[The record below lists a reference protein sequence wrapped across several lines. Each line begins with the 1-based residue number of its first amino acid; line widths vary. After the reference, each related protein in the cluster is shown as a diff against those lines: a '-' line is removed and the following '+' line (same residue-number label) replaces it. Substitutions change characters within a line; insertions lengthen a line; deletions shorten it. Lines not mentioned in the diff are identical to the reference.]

1 MNRTLKR
8 PMFKMGG
15 SYATGITSGLDTPR
29 ASNQFGGGAGMAAD
43 NIRLSDLP
51 FMKNQ
56 MVSQSTEG
64 NVTSDASSLTGGQQL
79 LKAFENREKANNLSN
94 FLINFGLNLAS
105 ATPRGKGI
113 TGTFATAAEA
123 AKQPFG
129 QFTKDVA
136 SEKAFDRELNLA
148 ATKMDINQR
157 LKEEAEEK
165 QNQKAIEAAQLKFE
179 RDLKLGDIDFERKI
193 LLQKPETT
201 AAIRNALSMNLVPGT
216 KEFNDYVIAATIK
229 GAGLQ
234 IKFKDDGTID
244 SITEGP
250 APKDKNQVS
259 KAMELKNATFAMNNV
274 ATTLLQNLQGA
285 KVSTV
290 GGFINAL
297 DSVGSQL
304 TQLADATGFRTGGYK
319 DEETGAIDDYLRKN
333 LGDGVFA
340 DAVQYG
346 KIRSNAI
353 NLAYLMARVDE
364 PGGRF
369 TDRDI
374 ALKMEEIGIG
384 ANPQKTAAILAD
396 AINIRNKNAA
406 FAYKQLTDGEELNFE
421 GFNLIDE
428 RNKENKKIQQGAPEY
443 IFENGDLF
451 QIINGKKEKVN

>member
-15 SYATGITSGLDTPR
+15 SSATGITSGLDTPR
-29 ASNQFGGGAGMAAD
+29 ASYQFGGGAGMAAD

-56 MVSQSTEG
+56 MASQSTEG

-179 RDLKLGDIDFERKI
+179 RDLKLGDIEFERKI

-201 AAIRNALSMNLVPGT
+201 AAIRNALSMNMEPGS
-216 KEFNDYVIAATIK
+216 KEFNDYVIAATVK

-250 APKDKNQVS
+250 SPKDKNLTT

-304 TQLADATGFRTGGYK
+304 TQLAEATGIKNNIVNTGSN
-319 DEETGAIDDYLRKN
+319 AIDDYLKKN

-406 FAYKQLTDGEELNFE
+406 FAYEQLTDGEKLNFE
-421 GFNLIDE
+421 GFTLTDSSNNE
-428 RNKENKKIQQGAPEY
+428 QKITEGAPEY
-443 IFENGDLF
+443 ILKDGKVF
-451 QIINGKKEKVN
+451 QIINGKEEEVKM

>member
-8 PMFKMGG
+8 PMFRMGG
-15 SYATGITSGLDTPR
+15 STGTGITSGLDKPR
-29 ASNQFGGGAGMAAD
+29 KQFSEGTNNPLLQYPTDYFPPLGVRKQETNAPSITTDKPSMSAG
-43 NIRLSDLP
+43 
-51 FMKNQ
+51 
-56 MVSQSTEG
+56 E
-64 NVTSDASSLTGGQQL
+64 QL
-79 LKAFENREKANNLSN
+79 LKAFADRDTKPDLSQ

-105 ATPRGKGI
+105 ATPRGNI
-113 TGTFATAAEA
+113 ISTAAEA
-123 AKQPFG
+123 AKSPTDTLFKQIG
-129 QFTKDVA
+129 A
-136 SEKAFDRELNLA
+136 EKAFDRELNLA

-157 LKEEAEEK
+157 LKQEAEER

-179 RDLKLGDIDFERKI
+179 RDLKLGNIEFERKL

-201 AAIRNALSMNLVPGT
+201 AAIRNALAMDLVPGT

-250 APKDKNQVS
+250 VPKDKNKLS

-304 TQLADATGFRTGGYK
+304 SQLADATGFRTGGYK
-319 DEETGAIDDYLRKN
+319 DEGTGAIDDYLRKN

-428 RNKENKKIQQGAPEY
+428 RNKENEKIQQGAPEY
-443 IFENGDLF
+443 ILRDGKVF
-451 QIINGKKEKVN
+451 QIINGKEVEVNM

>member
-15 SYATGITSGLDTPR
+15 STGTGITSGLDKPR
-29 ASNQFGGGAGMAAD
+29 KQFNQAGVVKEDYYPTDFFPPLGVRKQETNAPSITTDKPSMSAG
-43 NIRLSDLP
+43 
-51 FMKNQ
+51 
-56 MVSQSTEG
+56 E
-64 NVTSDASSLTGGQQL
+64 QL
-79 LKAFENREKANNLSN
+79 MKAFADRDTKPDLSQ

-105 ATPRGKGI
+105 ATPRGNI
-113 TGTFATAAEA
+113 ISTAAEA
-123 AKQPFG
+123 AKSPTDTLFKQIG
-129 QFTKDVA
+129 A
-136 SEKAFDRELNLA
+136 EKAFDRELNLA

-250 APKDKNQVS
+250 VPKDKNQLS

-304 TQLADATGFRTGGYK
+304 TQLADATGFRTGGYT
-319 DEETGAIDDYLRKN
+319 DEGTGAIDDYLRKN

-406 FAYKQLTDGEELNFE
+406 FAYKQLTDGKELNFE

-428 RNKENKKIQQGAPEY
+428 RNKENEKIQQGAPEY
-443 IFENGDLF
+443 IFENGDF
-451 QIINGKKEKVN
+451 FKIINGKKEKVNL